1 MSVRSRKEEKILERL
16 IFYSIAG
23 AVFLLD
29 FFSKQMVIQHLS
41 LGESIPVIQGFFN
54 LTLVHNTGTAFG
66 MFKNGRY
73 IFIGITGFSIAGLV
87 FFFHYSRE
95 KHPLWKYAFGLLL
108 GGALGNLLD
117 RALKGHVIDFLDF
130 YIENYHWYVFN
141 IADSA
146 ISIAVALLFLDL
158 LMQKNE
164 AVNI

>member
-1 MSVRSRKEEKILERL
+1 MSVRTRKEEKILDCL
-16 IFYSIAG
+16 IFYLIA
-23 AVFLLD
+23 VVIFLLD

-41 LGESIPVIQGFFN
+41 FGESIPVIQGFFN

-73 IFIGITGFSIAGLV
+73 IFIGITGFSIAGLLL
-87 FFFHYSRE
+87 FFHFSRE

-117 RALKGHVIDFLDF
+117 RAFKGHVIDFLDF
-130 YIENYHWYVFN
+130 YIGNYHWYVFN

-146 ISIAVALLFLDL
+146 ISIAVVLLFLDL
-158 LMQKNE
+158 WMQKKE
-164 AVNI
+164 PVNT